1 MEDIDANY
9 LDSILKDSDSQKIYN
24 EFKTTVDNNDYK
36 KNCDTIFNSAN
47 ENTELKEL
55 CYKHERN
62 LKELAKIKDVVQRR
76 DRCFLSMCWI
86 FDEIGKI
93 ITSKFNNINKSDIL
107 KKFQEVEE
115 LIVND
120 TKSTFMC
127 PSYFSHHDLE
137 ERKRVKYLHDYIK
150 NYEQIITNIRS
161 DSSKCE
167 THRKY
172 VQFINTLYKKHKEE
186 CCSNWNTECHK
197 YFSCDPFYDPNKLLF
212 ELGSC
217 KNGKFN
223 RMSSA
228 EAKSGSTDSTEAF
241 NMEIKNVRC
250 VAHKYKDYGF
260 LSCFDSPTI
269 HNVTIKGNEKI
280 TWKTEPGKYIPSRSR
295 GLEFYTRSSMGI
307 PTKLYPIEKDKGKKN
322 YQIKTTDVILG
333 MKNSKCNIT
342 REDKAKG
349 IVELNCREI
358 SSSQNANIVDGQK
371 GAGKEVSKG
380 MSTEGKLDISEGTP
394 IPKGLKDSTGEA
406 CSKDILGFCVDNH
419 ITHKNKER
427 EEEMDYIGSYV
438 ENENFYDSN
447 TSYFNNSDMENSISN
462 SIYTKI
468 GLVSALVLGSFL
480 VFFMY
485 YKYTP
490 VGLWIGRK
498 RVKKR
503 TNNYNYQEEF
513 EREISKHRQGD
524 RNINAQK
531 KRVRI
536 AYNPV

>member
-24 EFKTTVDNNDYK
+24 EFKNPVANDNYK
-36 KNCDTIFNSAN
+36 KHCDAIFKSAN
-47 ENTELKEL
+47 ENKESKEL

-62 LKELAKIKDVVQRR
+62 LKELAKIEDVVQRR
-76 DRCFLSMCWI
+76 DRCYHSMCWI
-86 FDEIGKI
+86 FDEIGKM
-93 ITSKFNNINKSDIL
+93 ITSKFNNINKSVIL
-107 KKFQEVEE
+107 GKFQKVEE
-115 LIVND
+115 LIVKD
-120 TKSTFMC
+120 TESTFMC

-137 ERKRVKYLHDYIK
+137 ERKKVKYLHDYIK
-150 NYEQIITNIRS
+150 NYEKIITNIHS
-161 DSSKCE
+161 DGSNCE
-167 THRKY
+167 KHRKY
-172 VQFINTLYKKHKEE
+172 VQFINKLYKMHKEE

-212 ELGSC
+212 ELESC
-217 KNGKFN
+217 ENGKFN
-223 RMSSA
+223 RRPSA
-228 EAKSGSTDSTEAF
+228 EAKPGSKDSTEAF
-241 NMEIKNVRC
+241 NMEVKNVRC
-250 VAHKYKDYGF
+250 VAYKYKDYGF
-260 LSCFDSPTI
+260 LSCFDSPTT
-269 HNVTIKGNEKI
+269 HNVTIKGDEKV
-280 TWKTEPGKYIPSRSR
+280 TWKTESGKYIPSRSR

-307 PTKLYPIEKDKGKKN
+307 PQKLYPVKKDKGIKN
-322 YQIKTTDVILG
+322 YQMNTTDVILG

-342 REDKAKG
+342 REDKEKG
-349 IVELNCREI
+349 IVVLNCEKNP
-358 SSSQNANIVDGQK
+358 STQSANIVDGQE
-371 GAGKEVSKG
+371 GAGKEVSKAL
-380 MSTEGKLDISEGTP
+380 STEEKLNKSEETP
-394 IPKGLKDSTGEA
+394 IPKGLKDSTEEA

-427 EEEMDYIGSYV
+427 EEEMDYTGSYI

-447 TSYFNNSDMENSISN
+447 TSYFNNSETENNISN
-462 SIYTKI
+462 SLYTKI

-513 EREISKHRQGD
+513 ERELSKHRAGD